1 MQIEDLVGQARRCVK
16 QDRNQRGMTSIGF
29 VLLNLTGGGLSALAG
44 ELQQTISM
52 DAVANVRG

>member
-1 MQIEDLVGQARRCVK
+1 
-16 QDRNQRGMTSIGF
+16 MTSIGF